1 MKQILGFF
9 ALMAMMFPVEAK
21 KSSSKK
27 ADHIDSESYI
37 VVKDHRA
44 RGVHKKAQKGA
55 AAQKEHVQKKLH
67 HVKKAREEYYK
78 KHAPRGVKIN
88 PKKQK

>member
-27 ADHIDSESYI
+27 IDHNDNESYI
-37 VVKDHRA
+37 VIKDHRA
-44 RGVHKKAQKGA
+44 RGVHKKAQKGLA
-55 AAQKEHVQKKLH
+55 ERKEHAHKILH

-78 KHAPRGVKIN
+78 KHTPRGVKIN
-88 PKKQK
+88 IEK